1 MALGDKGLIA
11 LFEKA
16 YDLLEDNGILIL
28 EYPLYRS
35 YQKKKSMNSLY
46 SKNMQTIITIDPLTF
61 PSILSHMGFNLLEE
75 VQSKSEYPL
84 KHPLVILRKIPVER
98 EGKAVNP

>member
-1 MALGDKGLIA
+1 MNITTEKRYETILILGTSKWVHLALGDKGLIA

-16 YDLLEDNGILIL
+16 CDLLEDKGILIL

-46 SKNMQTIITIDPLTF
+46 SHNMQNTITIDPITF
-61 PSILSHMGFNLLEE
+61 PSILSHMGLE
-75 VQSKSEYPL
+75 
-84 KHPLVILRKIPVER
+84 IL
-98 EGKAVNP
+98 